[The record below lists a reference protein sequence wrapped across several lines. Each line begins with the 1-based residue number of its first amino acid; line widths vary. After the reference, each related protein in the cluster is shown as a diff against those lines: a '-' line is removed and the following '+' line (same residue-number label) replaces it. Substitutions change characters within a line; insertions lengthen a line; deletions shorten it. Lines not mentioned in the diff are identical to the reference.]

1 MLVAFVMLLSFSNV
15 FAQRDTPRVFD
26 APARANKPH
35 EYIKSIDDLM
45 HERLEAERMKYGT
58 KLSPE
63 ILRLE
68 ANYVRT
74 DAPTSE
80 IVLHEASFHLEPR
93 YFSFTA
99 EGRERTDTQNTAP
112 QSVMYFLGSAR
123 TPLALPLLS
132 NLSKVL
138 SSDEASY
145 VISLGI
151 LPLPK
156 ALDSKSDS
164 IRYYVII
171 ERAIES
177 NRSESDPIKFERYA
191 KEFITRPGE
200 PIRLRL
206 ENTPPDKDK
215 QAYIFKI
222 EDNETLNFYEDFARH
237 FKEDILL
244 NGERLKYSLGK
255 ADLSMLTSRVS
266 IPYSVGRTS
275 AVKVELLSV
284 IDPAHPLTLVDS
296 VMRPTDYL
304 AEHEMKQYN
313 NGTYQYRITAK
324 EVGTGKILFEETKSF
339 EKKSPML
346 VGNGVAI
353 SGVDTLFIGGKKESA
368 QKLLQSLNLAKT
380 IAETKVTQLTA
391 TLSREIEEK
400 EELRNRVNASD
411 GKVIAGLRFRAGM
424 GFGKSTGYNLMIG
437 VESSVPSLT
446 LDLSYGLLFSSSAPY
461 LAYETPNNFSQIGKS
476 PKSIGLQFGYS
487 PVSFF
492 NGIIQPVARLGFYGI
507 YSAETAST
515 AGGIHSATLFAP
527 SLGIMTTPGG
537 MGTSVGIDLTVGP
550 VFGLGI
556 SAPAEVDIQAKFY
569 LRF

>member
-1 MLVAFVMLLSFSNV
+1 MLVAFVLLFSFSGV
-15 FAQRDTPRVFD
+15 FAQSVQDTPRSFD
-26 APARANKPH
+26 SPARAEKPH

-45 HERLEAERMKYGT
+45 HERLEAERTKYGS
-58 KLSPE
+58 KLAPE
-63 ILRLE
+63 LLRLE

-74 DAPTSE
+74 DAPTGE

-93 YFSFTA
+93 YMSFGA
-99 EGRERTDTQNTAP
+99 EGRERTDTQNTAL
-112 QSVMYFLGSAR
+112 QSVMYFVGSAR
-123 TPLALPLLS
+123 TPLALPLVS

-138 SSDEASY
+138 SGDEASY
-145 VISLGI
+145 VVSIGI

-156 ALDSKSDS
+156 SLDSKSDS

-177 NRSESDPIKFERYA
+177 NRSESEPLKFERYA

-206 ENTPPDKDK
+206 ENTPPDK

-266 IPYSVGRTS
+266 IPYSVARTS
-275 AVKVELLSV
+275 AVKVDLLSV
-284 IDPAHPLTLVDS
+284 VDPAHPLTLIDS
-296 VMRPTDYL
+296 VMRPADYL
-304 AEHEMKQYN
+304 AEHEMKQFN

-324 EVGTGKILFEETKSF
+324 EVGSGKILFEETKSF

-346 VGNGVAI
+346 VGNAVAI
-353 SGVDTLFIGGKKESA
+353 GGVDTLFIGGKKESS

-380 IAETKVTQLTA
+380 IAETKVEQLNA
-391 TLSREIEEK
+391 TLIREIETK
-400 EELRNRVNASD
+400 EELQKKLNA
-411 GKVIAGLRFRAGM
+411 GEGNIIAGLRFRAGM
-424 GFGKSTGYNLMIG
+424 GFGHSTGYNLMIG

-446 LDLSYGLLFSSSAPY
+446 LDLSYGLLFSSNAPY

-492 NGIIQPVARLGFYGI
+492 NGVIQPVARLGFYGI

-537 MGTSVGIDLTVGP
+537 MGTNVGIDLTAGP

-569 LRF
+569 IRF